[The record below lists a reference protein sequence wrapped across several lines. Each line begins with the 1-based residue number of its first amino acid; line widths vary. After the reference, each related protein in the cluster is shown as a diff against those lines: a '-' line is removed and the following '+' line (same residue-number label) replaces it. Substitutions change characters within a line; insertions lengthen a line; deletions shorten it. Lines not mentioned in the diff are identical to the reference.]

1 METSVACPTSIATIL
16 ACQKI
21 AKSFKENI
29 YELSSIRNGWDPDY
43 TTTLNERISDSI
55 DNFYSENL
63 DVIEDKTYHDWHE
76 VMVAGLQSLKVVR
89 ASLKVD
95 FKHDKEFLQKILR
108 KLGYSDFFSEAM
120 NGDHLS
126 LYNLL
131 KTFTRHLDEKTL
143 RLIVNKGVPETVIN
157 KIYESAHQIDDY
169 KNCFITLE
177 TENKLSNQG
186 MKEISGIYEEIRD
199 ICRISSAYYQ
209 FDPIRRDEFNFY
221 KVMVNL

>member
-1 METSVACPTSIATIL
+1 METSVACPTSIATIP

-63 DVIEDKTYHDWHE
+63 AVIEDKTYHDWHE
-76 VMVAGLQSLKVVR
+76 VMVGGLQSLKVVR

-95 FKHDKEFLQKILR
+95 FKHDEESLQKILR

-120 NGDHLS
+120 NGDHLR

-177 TENKLSNQG
+177 
-186 MKEISGIYEEIRD
+186 
-199 ICRISSAYYQ
+199 
-209 FDPIRRDEFNFY
+209 
-221 KVMVNL
+221 